1 MKVIRTIQVDVLEAF
16 DGPTEILTPQL
27 VDEIMKP
34 VRENKL
40 RILAAAL
47 DIERDL
53 VQIISHYF
61 FGDDPINKE
70 RAGRFKALILTS
82 DWCSLS
88 VKRSLITQIIND
100 TDALKGPEKNKYDS
114 LLRKVLFARNA
125 FAHGT
130 VSTDGRKVKLAYFE
144 GSPRSL
150 FLDDEYFTGIEQAIN
165 ECFSITYKIALATG
179 ASKIHESAE

>member
-1 MKVIRTIQVDVLEAF
+1 MKVIRTFQIDVIETF

-34 VRENKL
+34 VLENKQK
-40 RILAAAL
+40 ILAAAL
-47 DIERDL
+47 DIEQIL

-88 VKRSLITQIIND
+88 VKCRLITHIINE
-100 TDALKGPEKNKYDS
+100 TDVLKGPEKNKYDS
-114 LLRKVLFARNA
+114 LLRKVLSARNA

-130 VSTDGRKVKLAYFE
+130 LSTDGRKVKLAYFE
-144 GSPRSL
+144 GSRRSQ
-150 FLDDEYFTGIEQAIN
+150 FLGDEYFTEIEQAIN
-165 ECFSITYKIALATG
+165 ECFSITNKIDLATG
-179 ASKIHESAE
+179 ASKIHDAA